1 MTQESIWS
9 RFRLDPRTHT
19 RLRAADED
27 RDIIREHLGDAFA
40 DGRLD
45 REEFDERLSAVG
57 SARLLGDLLDPVADL
72 VLDAHPI
79 ESDAPGDSA
88 PGSASAPVVT
98 STGDA
103 VARRPHGGQDLAPP
117 PPLTPAEIDRAAREH
132 HAKLVRSSLSG
143 FVGANAI
150 TTLIWLGVGLFSGG
164 FSMFWPIF
172 VMVGTGIGVVSTM
185 SRRSQMIEQ
194 RRREL
199 TRRAREYRELE
210 GGSGG

>member
-9 RFRLDPRTHT
+9 RFHLDPRTHT

-27 RDIIREHLGDAFA
+27 RDIIRECLGDAFA

-45 REEFDERLSAVG
+45 REEFDERLTAVS

-79 ESDAPGDSA
+79 ESEAPGDRES
-88 PGSASAPVVT
+88 GSATAPVVA

-103 VARRPHGGQDLAPP
+103 VAHRPHRSPHLDP
-117 PPLTPAEIDRAAREH
+117 PPLTPAEIERAAHEH
-132 HAKLVRSSLSG
+132 HSKLVRSSLSS
-143 FVGANAI
+143 FVGASAI

-164 FSMFWPIF
+164 FSMFWPVF

-210 GGSGG
+210 GGSGD